1 MPPKRKRSLAPKDLK
16 PGLRFRY
23 GGVAIEILR
32 EGEHEQDRFG
42 QTLHRWWSRDLD
54 TGKEGYIS
62 LGPTGKLYN
71 VDVLDHATKKKSPAQ
86 LQREIDETL
95 AQAPKKVA
103 GFARPATRQ
112 PGYQIV
118 SVPILKGPHGIGPSG
133 LDSPREHN
141 ESVVFS
147 TRAEAEAYLPA
158 VKRFAADFGRE
169 AVIKEVW

>member
-1 MPPKRKRSLAPKDLK
+1 MIEKDIVFETKHYWVKRVPKGFEVYKTGVTHSTRVAVIGYTGDKGLQRAKD
-16 PGLRFRY
+16 
-23 GGVAIEILR
+23 EIARR
-32 EGEHEQDRFG
+32 EAARGTSPASTCPSERQ
-42 QTLHRWWSRDLD
+42 
-54 TGKEGYIS
+54 
-62 LGPTGKLYN
+62 
-71 VDVLDHATKKKSPAQ
+71 HATKKKSPAQ
-86 LQREIDETL
+86 LQREIDEAL
-95 AQAPKKVA
+95 ARAPKKVA

-118 SVPILKGPHGIGPSG
+118 SVPILKGPRGIGPSG